1 MFTPPWTTPYPR
13 LGPQAQYIYIYIYID
28 KEFLGP
34 IPLQHLKIIEKKED
48 NSLKTKTKKST
59 CINPK

>member
-13 LGPQAQYIYIYIYID
+13 LGPQAQYIYIYID
-28 KEFLGP
+28 NEFLGP

-48 NSLKTKTKKST
+48 NSLKTKK
-59 CINPK
+59 NQLA

>member
-13 LGPQAQYIYIYIYID
+13 LGPQAQYIYIYID
-28 KEFLGP
+28 NEFLGP

-48 NSLKTKTKKST
+48 NSLKTKKKK
-59 CINPK
+59 NQLA